1 MKISMTT
8 ITVAAALFAAPALVS
23 AATIVGLT
31 TGNRLVSFDSASP
44 GVILADV
51 AISGLALNHSLI
63 GIDFRPAD
71 GVLVGVSRSSASDD
85 AQVYTINTFTGGA
98 TAIGLLFAL
107 PGSSGFGVDFNPV
120 PGALR
125 LVTDAEANRRI
136 TMGGAGVVNT
146 DASLNPVPTAG
157 LQISGAAYSNNVPGG
172 VGGNTTL
179 YVVDSTSGNL
189 YSQGSVNFPG
199 GGRDQSE
206 HRHSVSDR

>member
-1 MKISMTT
+1 M
-8 ITVAAALFAAPALVS
+8 
-23 AATIVGLT
+23 
-31 TGNRLVSFDSASP
+31 
-44 GVILADV
+44 

-63 GIDFRPAD
+63 GIDFRTAD
-71 GVLVGVSRSSASDD
+71 GVLVGVSRSSASDE

-146 DASLNPVPTAG
+146 DTNLNPVPTAG

-199 GGRDQSE
+199 GGAISPNTGTLFLIGSLGLGTNLSTQIGLDI
-206 HRHSVSDR
+206 SDLGLAFLSIADGNGDRLYRFNEGVKGIV